1 MKWIF
6 HVYDINKDGVLSKS
20 EIREVTA
27 AVYRQIRNIFN
38 NFRAKYFQ
46 VYDLMGTPSGE
57 RQKSEAVEEI
67 ITARAEM
74 AFQVKLF
81 IERNISSDLSP
92 STIDPPY
99 SLLQDCF
106 SFYLMLRNSYQ
117 LEKIISISSKLWMK
131 CSIFCLSISRL

>member
-38 NFRAKYFQ
+38 KFRGKYFQ

-81 IERNISSDLSP
+81 NGRNISSNPLSP
-92 STIDPPY
+92 SIIDSPY
-99 SLLQDCF
+99 TVCF
-106 SFYLMLRNSYQ
+106 
-117 LEKIISISSKLWMK
+117 KIGFLFI
-131 CSIFCLSISRL
+131 